1 MKIQFIFFYGYLSG
15 LFHAATGI
23 FRLVVGKIGVPGH
36 LLRLHLLP
44 GAAESAPGFVP
55 VSHNSH
61 LGHGFTPKA
70 VEGRRIVACQEKRF
84 LAIIRQLGH
93 IWVSSQHC

>member
-15 LFHAATGI
+15 LLHAATGKFCLI
-23 FRLVVGKIGVPGH
+23 MRKKSITGQLPGCH
-36 LLRLHLLP
+36 FLP

-55 VSHNSH
+55 VSHFSH
-61 LGHGFTPKA
+61 LGHGFTPMA

-84 LAIIRQLGH
+84 LAIMRQLGH
-93 IWVSSQHC
+93 IWLSA